1 MQPADLATFAVLT
14 AAMLLIMLKFVP
26 VAPDIMLQVI
36 FSVLCFQGNNA
47 WSNVHG
53 FLKRNS
59 LLATMRHN
67 MQADRAR
74 TDALTN
80 GDDIFRVSTKG
91 GNIVTNPYICLQ
103 G

>member
-1 MQPADLATFAVLT
+1 
-14 AAMLLIMLKFVP
+14 
-26 VAPDIMLQVI
+26 
-36 FSVLCFQGNNA
+36 
-47 WSNVHG
+47 
-53 FLKRNS
+53 
-59 LLATMRHN
+59 MRHN

-103 G
+103 GYTDMSHIDPSSYIGRLHVDLGAQHLYFVQLLGPYW

>member
-1 MQPADLATFAVLT
+1 
-14 AAMLLIMLKFVP
+14 MLKFVP

-36 FSVLCFQGNNA
+36 FSVLCFQENNA
-47 WSNVHG
+47 WSDVHG

-59 LLATMRHN
+59 LLSTIRYN
-67 MQADRAR
+67 MQADRTR

-91 GNIVTNPYICLQ
+91 SNIVTHPYICSQ
-103 G
+103 GQN